1 MSLFINEHK
10 NLFEYLKEESEDD
23 ATSSSTDPEQDSTT
37 SEEDQ
42 SSEDNNSD
50 NDDYGSDDDFN
61 IDASLDD
68 NGSDDNNDSGD
79 DSSSADN
86 SSTDSSSSEDSGD
99 EEPVKANTDIFS
111 SLSGEEQQIK
121 IKELKNLF
129 NDLYTSTDDLLS
141 KINEIDPDQDSLDI
155 LTRVTSMMYYTRQ
168 YMRDYINNIFKSK
181 SYIENDVAFNR
192 FLTIINS
199 ISGIIED
206 LVKEREE
213 KYGKSEKK

>member
-1 MSLFINEHK
+1 
-10 NLFEYLKEESEDD
+10 
-23 ATSSSTDPEQDSTT
+23 
-37 SEEDQ
+37 
-42 SSEDNNSD
+42 
-50 NDDYGSDDDFN
+50 
-61 IDASLDD
+61 
-68 NGSDDNNDSGD
+68 
-79 DSSSADN
+79 
-86 SSTDSSSSEDSGD
+86 
-99 EEPVKANTDIFS
+99 
-111 SLSGEEQQIK
+111 LSGEEQQIK

-181 SYIENDVAFNR
+181 SYIENDVVFNR